1 MHKNICF
8 SGIDRNQ
15 PEKLTKSTPHCR
27 IALDITRLKDGISS
41 YFHIFLD
48 SGAIVAKVA
57 APHTDICA
65 FEKVSSHR
73 IPTRRSPTKVGLN
86 LLLTSGFP
94 HVPG

>member
-1 MHKNICF
+1 MDCNW
-8 SGIDRNQ
+8 
-15 PEKLTKSTPHCR
+15 PEKLIKSIPNCR
-27 IALDITRLKDGISS
+27 IALDITHLKDGIST
-41 YFHIFLD
+41 YFHIFLI
-48 SGAIVAKVA
+48 SGATIAKVT

>member
-1 MHKNICF
+1 M
-8 SGIDRNQ
+8 DRNQ
-15 PEKLTKSTPHCR
+15 PEELTKSIPHCR
-27 IALDITRLKDGISS
+27 TAVYITLSKDGISS
-41 YFHIFLD
+41 YFHIFLI
-48 SGAIVAKVA
+48 SGAIIAKVA
-57 APHTDICA
+57 APRTGICA